1 MSANTNA
8 DPADVMQRA
17 AVLGGGTMG
26 LGIAQVLRLADL
38 DVVLCD
44 ADPDLTAPAKQRLR
58 RRTEIQVEAGLIS
71 HEALTRIDEV
81 ETTYPPEDAV
91 SLVEAS
97 RWGTSQGG
105 NFRGY
110 RNEDM
115 PRRLRACDL
124 PDTRMSRFLEKRS
137 ARDDKQET
145 PA

>member
-17 AVLGGGTMG
+17 AVLGGGTIG
-26 LGIAQVLRLADL
+26 LGIAQ
-38 DVVLCD
+38 D
-44 ADPDLTAPAKQRLR
+44 AA
-58 RRTEIQVEAGLIS
+58 
-71 HEALTRIDEV
+71 
-81 ETTYPPEDAV
+81 

-115 PRRLRACDL
+115 TRMLRECDL
-124 PDTRMSRFLEKRS
+124 PDTRMSRFLEKQS